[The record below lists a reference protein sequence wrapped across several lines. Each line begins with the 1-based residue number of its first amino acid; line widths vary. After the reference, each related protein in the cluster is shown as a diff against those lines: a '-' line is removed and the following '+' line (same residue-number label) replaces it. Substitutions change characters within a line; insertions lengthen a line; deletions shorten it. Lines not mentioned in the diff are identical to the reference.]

1 MSDSATA
8 LRVLKDEIE
17 LAAVAAEMVAAAAER
32 AVAERGVFRVA
43 LSGGTAPLR
52 LYRTLAEPPFASR
65 IDWSRVRVFQ
75 CDERTVPP
83 DHPDSNYGRLRATL
97 LSRVRIP
104 AGAAH
109 RMRGEDPPEAAA
121 SAYEREIARDFG
133 LSESEVRESPPSL
146 DLVLLG
152 MGEDGHTAS
161 LFPGGRALLERRA
174 LVVADHVARLDAWR
188 ITMTLPLLDA
198 AREAIF
204 LAPGSAKRDRVA
216 EIHGTSR
223 PPEGREPYP
232 CERVRPRGPVT
243 WLLDEASA
251 AGLPASRP

>member
-1 MSDSATA
+1 MSAPSTVV
-8 LRVLKDEIE
+8 RVLKDEAE
-17 LAAVAAEMVAAAAER
+17 LALAAAERVAAAAER
-32 AVAERGVFRVA
+32 AIAERGVFRVA

-104 AGAAH
+104 AGAVH

-121 SAYEREIARDFG
+121 AAYARELARDFG
-133 LSESEVRESPPSL
+133 MSDAEAEAAPPSL

-161 LFPGGRALLERRA
+161 LFPGGRALEERRA
-174 LVVADHVARLDAWR
+174 LVVADRVAKLDGWR

-198 AREAIF
+198 AREALF
-204 LAPGSAKRDRVA
+204 LAPGPAKRDRVA
-216 EIHGTSR
+216 EIHGPAR
-223 PPEGREPYP
+223 AGAEREPYP
-232 CERVRPRGPVT
+232 CERVRPRGAIT

-251 AGLPASRP
+251 AGLPPR